1 MHENDMKVIDNA
13 KNGNKDA
20 MTKLIEDNNGLIW
33 SIVRRFNGRGY
44 DIEDLYQ
51 IGTIGFI
58 KAIQR
63 FDTSF
68 EVRLSTYAVPYILG
82 EIKRYIRDD
91 GPIKVSR
98 SIKELNVKILELQ
111 REFLHKYGRDIS
123 LEEISKELKI
133 SKEEIAMALDSA
145 RPVDSIEDAKYKDNK
160 TDKTVSILE
169 QISTGKDEETEITNR
184 ITIKNLINELKSLP
198 ININSIINKEVYKE
212 ITNDIY
218 KENDIFFIGRNVDY
232 ALCMEGSLKLKEISY
247 IHSEAYAAGE
257 LKHGTISLIDNN
269 TPVFAIVTK
278 DSIKEKTISN
288 IKEVKSRG
296 AKVILV
302 TNDINIDKEIYDVLI
317 EIPKTSDLL
326 QSMLTIVPLQVLSYE
341 IAKLRGCDIDKPK
354 NLAKSVTVE

>member
-184 ITIKNLINELKSLP
+184 ITIKNLINELNDNEKESIKRYGQGEALFVCGSRRMQ
-198 ININSIINKEVYKE
+198 INIVL
-212 ITNDIY
+212 TN
-218 KENDIFFIGRNVDY
+218 EELESF
-232 ALCMEGSLKLKEISY
+232 GSGGGL
-247 IHSEAYAAGE
+247 
-257 LKHGTISLIDNN
+257 
-269 TPVFAIVTK
+269 
-278 DSIKEKTISN
+278 
-288 IKEVKSRG
+288 
-296 AKVILV
+296 
-302 TNDINIDKEIYDVLI
+302 
-317 EIPKTSDLL
+317 
-326 QSMLTIVPLQVLSYE
+326 
-341 IAKLRGCDIDKPK
+341 
-354 NLAKSVTVE
+354 

>member
-1 MHENDMKVIDNA
+1 MYDNDMKIIENA
-13 KNGNKDA
+13 QNGSKED

-33 SIVRRFNGRGY
+33 SIVRRFSGRGY
-44 DIEDLYQ
+44 DVEDLYQ
-51 IGTIGFI
+51 IGSIGFI

-184 ITIKNLINELKSLP
+184 ITIKNLINEL
-198 ININSIINKEVYKE
+198 NDNEKE
-212 ITNDIY
+212 IILLRYY
-218 KENDIFFIGRNVDY
+218 KQ
-232 ALCMEGSLKLKEISY
+232 
-247 IHSEAYAAGE
+247 
-257 LKHGTISLIDNN
+257 
-269 TPVFAIVTK
+269 
-278 DSIKEKTISN
+278 KTQMQVSKILG
-288 IKEVKSRG
+288 ITQVQVSRIER
-296 AKVILV
+296 KVL
-302 TNDINIDKEIYDVLI
+302 DKM
-317 EIPKTSDLL
+317 KKR
-326 QSMLTIVPLQVLSYE
+326 LS
-341 IAKLRGCDIDKPK
+341 G
-354 NLAKSVTVE
+354 